1 MRISR
6 PLSASRK
13 GHRPHGL
20 STRGSAGGGTPPRS
34 PGPPASRSQGAQ
46 QTLVSLPLKAA
57 ARVQGPRAG
66 GGLGQGQGSSP
77 PGALSSG
84 SADLPGPARLH
95 LAFLPPHGRHGNKSL
110 RPTPTRARG
119 QSFQASRATSK
130 TSPPTG
136 DTVSQKQ
143 VPLKEPGRAMDGK
156 EAPAPQGWRPGSR
169 CLTAHDRPLPPAR
182 GSSRSL
188 AQPHRQKQ
196 VLWHPAGDP
205 RGLLQVQPALLPPQD
220 TALR

>member
-1 MRISR
+1 MAGFGAPGLQEAVHLNDTRLALEMGNNTWGPCKSYSLTGREEGPAMRISR

-20 STRGSAGGGTPPRS
+20 STREALAEARPPAAQ
-34 PGPPASRSQGAQ
+34 GPPAARSQGAQ
-46 QTLVSLPLKAA
+46 QTLASLPLKAA

-119 QSFQASRATSK
+119 QSFQASRASSK

-136 DTVSQKQ
+136 DTVSQTQ
-143 VPLKEPGRAMDGK
+143 VPP
-156 EAPAPQGWRPGSR
+156 
-169 CLTAHDRPLPPAR
+169 
-182 GSSRSL
+182 
-188 AQPHRQKQ
+188 
-196 VLWHPAGDP
+196 
-205 RGLLQVQPALLPPQD
+205 
-220 TALR
+220 